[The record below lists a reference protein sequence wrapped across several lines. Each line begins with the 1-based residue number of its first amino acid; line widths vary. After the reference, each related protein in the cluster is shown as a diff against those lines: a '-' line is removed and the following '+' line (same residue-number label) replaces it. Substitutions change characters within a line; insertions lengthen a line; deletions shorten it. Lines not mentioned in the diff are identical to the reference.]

1 VKSEDNPGAQEWPT
15 LVRRNPIMQAPLR
28 KGKKEE
34 TLGRAKGV
42 TRTGRSLLYGLLLI
56 GLAAASS
63 LVYTWERLVVE
74 SMLEENSVLEE
85 ELILTQ
91 KRTETL
97 ACEVTELGSLKR
109 IEPIA
114 RSRPGMIPID
124 WEDVVVI
131 EDVEV
136 R

>member
-1 VKSEDNPGAQEWPT
+1 
-15 LVRRNPIMQAPLR
+15 MQAPLR
-28 KGKKEE
+28 EGKKEE
-34 TLGRAKGV
+34 TLGRAEGV

-56 GLAAASS
+56 ALAAASS
-63 LVYTWERLVVE
+63 LLYTWERLVVE

-91 KRTETL
+91 KRTEKL

-114 RSRPGMIPID
+114 RSGPGMVPID

-131 EDVEV
+131 ESAEV